1 MKKFLNIVIALA
13 VVFMVMLELM
23 KTAPVSA
30 EETSLSSL
38 ITTNKTAS
46 GLNADLL
53 AGKKLLDDD
62 TGVLDS
68 RQHLV
73 LITDG
78 ATYLYSKNND
88 FNTSY
93 TKSFGDPKLQTNPKT
108 GAPFQ
113 YSNDKKGGIWEY
125 QSREYNVA
133 DFNGTNFLKYMTRNT
148 EGLSPDFVELQKAV
162 SHLID
167 TGSSVEDEIG
177 KDFDFVNDPG
187 KISLNIG
194 DEVLKPV
201 NIAEGQYGF
210 RSRSDGTYRYVLTYS
225 DNGVKETLLL
235 NINETVKTEA
245 PVKLNYS

>member
-13 VVFMVMLELM
+13 VVFMVLLELM

-68 RQHLV
+68 RKHLV

-108 GAPFQ
+108 VAPFQ

-133 DFNGTNFLKYMTRNT
+133 
-148 EGLSPDFVELQKAV
+148 
-162 SHLID
+162 
-167 TGSSVEDEIG
+167 EDLT
-177 KDFDFVNDPG
+177 FSNAMNDPN
-187 KISLNIG
+187 SLKTYL
-194 DEVLKPV
+194 DE
-201 NIAEGQYGF
+201 
-210 RSRSDGTYRYVLTYS
+210 
-225 DNGVKETLLL
+225 
-235 NINETVKTEA
+235 
-245 PVKLNYS
+245 